1 MSSCATRLAL
11 QSAPELCPPV
21 EVPAALTMERS
32 PRPWEGGT
40 YRDLLRYTVHLLE
53 IIEMHHRDK
62 DAIRGLR

>member
-1 MSSCATRLAL
+1 
-11 QSAPELCPPV
+11 
-21 EVPAALTMERS
+21 MERS